1 LIKLI
6 ILFYLINYFIISQTF
21 DFEKNYID
29 TPLIFSHETVLEGI
43 SKIVPVGGDF
53 SKFSKIE
60 LSKVKK
66 DVLEPSTWLKDKMYS
81 ETGDI
86 AKLERILRSKDS
98 PLSDPIFDQ
107 FKHLPIYI
115 DNTLELLANNPLT
128 FCNEIYKQ
136 YNKTG
141 VLFDLSCTIPFG
153 FFNKYLTLRLQYHN
167 MIWYYTNIGSLNF
180 YRYKELLSIAET
192 FDIKK

>member
-1 LIKLI
+1 MIKLI

-66 DVLEPSTWLKDKMYS
+66 DVLE
-81 ETGDI
+81 
-86 AKLERILRSKDS
+86 
-98 PLSDPIFDQ
+98 Q
-107 FKHLPIYI
+107 
-115 DNTLELLANNPLT
+115 
-128 FCNEIYKQ
+128 
-136 YNKTG
+136 
-141 VLFDLSCTIPFG
+141 VLG
-153 FFNKYLTLRLQYHN
+153 
-167 MIWYYTNIGSLNF
+167 
-180 YRYKELLSIAET
+180 
-192 FDIKK
+192 